1 LRSQRVWEKQAEM
14 AATVTSTERVID
26 AGIGGGPRSR
36 GGNGFH
42 KNGGGHSGDDGAP
55 FRYSPARYRIGAWV
69 AIASIVMLFTALAS
83 AYIVRSASGN
93 DWRPIVMPKV
103 LWLSTALILISSV
116 TMEISRRSL
125 KQQSDQGYGRWL
137 MLTVVLGLGFLG
149 SQIIAWRQLI
159 RQGVY
164 MSSNPHSSF
173 FYLFTAA
180 HGLHLLG
187 GILALTYLLLRT
199 TQRRETVEGELRRV
213 GAADAA
219 TIYWHF
225 MDGLWI
231 CLFLLLFFWK

>member
-1 LRSQRVWEKQAEM
+1 M
-14 AATVTSTERVID
+14 AATVTNTEVID
-26 AGIGGGPRSR
+26 VAVSGGPRPR

-42 KNGGGHSGDDGAP
+42 RNGGGRHGDDDGP
-55 FRYSPARYRIGAWV
+55 LQFSPARYRIGVWV
-69 AIASIVMLFTALAS
+69 AIGSIVMLFTALTS

-93 DWRPIVMPKV
+93 DWRPIAMPKV
-103 LWLSTALILISSV
+103 LWLSTLVILVSSV

-125 KQQSDQGYGRWL
+125 KRQSDRDYGRWL
-137 MLTVVLGLGFLG
+137 VITVTLGVGFLA
-149 SQIIAWRQLI
+149 SQLTAWRQLV

-164 MSSNPHSSF
+164 MASNPYNSF

-187 GILALTYLLLRT
+187 GIMALTYLLLRT
-199 TQRRETVEGELRRV
+199 RQKRDTVDGELRRV

-225 MDGLWI
+225 MDGLWVA
-231 CLFLLLFFWK
+231 LFFLLFFWK